1 MKKIIIILFSI
12 IMIVP
17 TFVSAHTSLSTS
29 NPSEGQV
36 VTENLEQIILT
47 FATTIEELST
57 MELVKDGNVIP
68 LEGIKVEQ
76 KHLMGTV
83 TKPLENGSYKIQWK
97 IVGEDGHPIKGEI
110 NFVVQIE
117 QNGVES
123 NPVTPEDSAVNQGD
137 DSQTDQGEEKSE
149 EQNIA
154 SDAVENTDNQNN
166 NLSSIMFVPF
176 IIILIIILGIV
187 LLFFTKKKKS

>member
-1 MKKIIIILFSI
+1 
-12 IMIVP
+12 MIVP